1 MKQETLKIEGM
12 TCHHCVMAV
21 QKELSKLENI
31 KVNDVQIGR
40 ADVEFDET
48 KVNDKVL
55 ADAIE
60 EAGYKL
66 VAD

>member
-1 MKQETLKIEGM
+1 
-12 TCHHCVMAV
+12 MAV
-21 QKELSKLENI
+21 QKELSKLENV
-31 KVNDVQIGR
+31 KVNDVQIGS
-40 ADVEFDET
+40 ADVEFDEN

-66 VAD
+66 VVN